1 MYQSYVPN
9 YQHVLA
15 ISLRKTKH
23 HQLIKFA
30 MQLTY
35 LQVQSEEG
43 TNWSQDCNSPDDNIG
58 TVIQYEVASH

>member
-1 MYQSYVPN
+1 M
-9 YQHVLA
+9 
-15 ISLRKTKH
+15 
-23 HQLIKFA
+23 IKFA